1 MFLDTL
7 KYVCVKFPERSYSI
21 WILYFQK
28 LSSESN
34 YFRKKRWDPLPESKR
49 YLPLEKGMKQVSEG
63 ILAYHTDPNTAYPY
77 IEKMFDPSK
86 ICALTEIHLF
96 KQSVMGMYASRNGQF
111 TEMAKIG

>member
-1 MFLDTL
+1 MFEIAKCSRKTVQCLA
-7 KYVCVKFPERSYSI
+7 
-21 WILYFQK
+21 LYFQK
-28 LSSESN
+28 LSSESS

-49 YLPLEKGMKQVSEG
+49 YLPIEEGMKQVSEG
-63 ILAYHTDPNTAYPY
+63 TLAYHTDPNTAYPY
-77 IEKMFDPSK
+77 VERTFDPSK